1 MAKKRKVDFNLASE
15 VFEDASLTDSFQE
28 KPTQQTFVSID
39 SLKTNPHQP
48 RIELDQIAIE
58 ELANSITESGLLQPI
73 TVLENDDATYTIVF
87 GHRRVAAYEYLNKKE
102 IEANVLTSL
111 DNKDLVISPI
121 VENLQRKDM
130 EPIETAIALDKVL
143 KMGIVKTQSDLSS
156 SLGISQGRISKLLS
170 ILKLSEAVLD
180 EVNKIQYKDVTVL
193 AAINKIQKDKQL
205 KIFNL
210 VKILPR
216 NEALQKIKDFTKKK
230 DIVVKRIV
238 HGNNNITINT
248 KGLPKKTKE
257 KIIAYMHEI
266 ESLLEK
272 EVSNV

>member
-48 RIELDQIAIE
+48 RIELDQMAIE

-130 EPIETAIALDKVL
+130 EPIETAMALDKVL

-230 DIVVKRIV
+230 NIVVKRIV